1 MRKQYR
7 VTLTQD
13 ERTTV
18 QRLLAGDT
26 AAARTLTRARILL
39 KADEAPG
46 GPGWNDR
53 QITVALDT
61 SRPTVER
68 VRKQFAQEGLAATL
82 ARRCPRTQPAPKLDG
97 RQEAHLVAL
106 TCSTPPP
113 GRARWSLRL
122 LADKFVELAEAEV
135 ETLSYETVQRV
146 LKQMSATKSRGAS
159 SG

>member
-7 VTLTQD
+7 VTLTQED
-13 ERTTV
+13 RTALRRV
-18 QRLLAGDT
+18 LARGT

-39 KADEAPG
+39 KADDAPG
-46 GPGWNDR
+46 GPGWTDR
-53 QITVALDT
+53 QIAVALDT

-68 VRKQFAQEGLAATL
+68 VCKQFAQEGLEATL
-82 ARRCPRTQPAPKLDG
+82 TRRRPRTPPAPKLDG

-106 TCSTPPP
+106 TCSAPPP

-135 ETLSYETVQRV
+135 ETLSYESVRRI
-146 LKQMSATKSRGAS
+146 LKPKFGSN
-159 SG
+159 

>member
-18 QRLLAGDT
+18 QRLLAGGT

-46 GPGWNDR
+46 GPGWSDR
-53 QITVALDT
+53 QIAVALDT

-68 VRKQFAQEGLAATL
+68 VRKQFAQEGLELTV
-82 ARRCPRTQPAPKLDG
+82 RRRRPRTPSAPKLDG

-106 TCSTPPP
+106 TCSCVGWFAHP
-113 GRARWSLRL
+113 RCFLVLSSLYGED
-122 LADKFVELAEAEV
+122 AGCA
-135 ETLSYETVQRV
+135 VQEPHPAGYRHY
-146 LKQMSATKSRGAS
+146 AASR
-159 SG
+159 

>member
-18 QRLLAGDT
+18 QRLLAGGT

-46 GPGWNDR
+46 GPGWSDR
-53 QITVALDT
+53 QIAVALDT

-68 VRKQFAQEGLAATL
+68 VRKQFAQEGLELTL
-82 ARRCPRTQPAPKLDG
+82 RRRRPRTPSAPKLDG

-106 TCSTPPP
+106 TCSTPPA
-113 GRARWSLRL
+113 GARAGPCGCWP
-122 LADKFVELAEAEV
+122 
-135 ETLSYETVQRV
+135 T
-146 LKQMSATKSRGAS
+146 S
-159 SG
+159 SSS